1 MTHRML
7 EIPGYRLHKRLGKG
21 GMAEVYL
28 ATQLSLDREVAVKVL
43 LRTEDAA
50 FTERF
55 IQEGHIVASLR
66 HPAIITIHDIG
77 QIADGR
83 HYLAMEYLGGGDLAQ
98 HRGIV
103 FSPARALD
111 IIRQLAGGLAVVH
124 DGGLVHRDVKPAN
137 ILFRD
142 DGSVVL
148 TDFGVAKAVELD
160 NELTHFGI
168 AVGSPAYSS
177 PEQAQCQPLD
187 ARSDIYSLGVILAE
201 MLTGTNP
208 FRASSYPQTVLNH
221 VQMPLPQLPPAL
233 AGYQPLLDRML
244 AKLPD
249 ERFASCRELLA
260 AIDTL
265 TEPDMDQ
272 TRIAPAVIIEA
283 KPSRRRRRSGRGL
296 GRWAAI
302 SAAVVATVA
311 VLGFGGYQ
319 WWQYSRISDFLGR
332 AESRLAVGQLTA
344 PAFDNADYYFRQALR
359 LDADNPEALD
369 GLRRVL
375 DARIAEALELAAQ
388 RLASDQLLEPAEDS
402 AVHYYQQVLGWLPEH
417 QAAREGLTR
426 VSERYVQLAE
436 SAYAQREF
444 ALALEYI
451 QQGLEAA
458 PQYAPRRPTRRPRKR
473 RPTRSN
479 ACGTGSST
487 SNHGRSLG
495 SRPIASLLRVIQ
507 RCSGFISSTTGRA
520 PSGWPMNVSPSA
532 RTAATSWSRTMPG

>member
-83 HYLAMEYLGGGDLAQ
+83 HYLAMEYIGGGDLAQ

-103 FSPARALD
+103 FSPSRALD

-148 TDFGVAKAVELD
+148 TDFGVAKSVELD

-201 MLTGTNP
+201 MLSGTNP

-221 VQMPLPQLPPAL
+221 LQMPIPSLPPAL
-233 AGYQPLLDRML
+233 APYQPLLDRML
-244 AKLPD
+244 AKQPA
-249 ERFASCRELLA
+249 ERFGNCRELLA

-272 TRIAPAVIIEA
+272 TRIAPALLME
-283 KPSRRRRRSGRGL
+283 PPPQPRRRRQRRRI
-296 GRWAAI
+296 GRWATVGALLALAI
-302 SAAVVATVA
+302 AA
-311 VLGFGGYQ
+311 LGVGGYQ
-319 WWQYSRISDFLGR
+319 WFQYSQISEFLTR
-332 AESRLAVGQLTA
+332 AESRLGEGQLTA
-344 PAFDNADYYFRQALR
+344 PAYDNADYYFRQALR
-359 LDADNPEALD
+359 LDADNADALD

-375 DARIAEALELAAQ
+375 DARIAQALELAAQ
-388 RLASDQLLEPAEDS
+388 RLADDQLLEPAEDS

-417 QAAREGLTR
+417 QVALDGLAR
-426 VSERYVQLAE
+426 VSERYVELVEA
-436 SAYAQREF
+436 AYGRREY
-444 ALALEYI
+444 ALALEYLE
-451 QQGLEAA
+451 QGLEAS
-458 PQYAPRRPTRRPRKR
+458 PGYAP
-473 RPTRSN
+473 
-479 ACGTGSST
+479 
-487 SNHGRSLG
+487 
-495 SRPIASLLRVIQ
+495 LLALHDAHAQRVAKA
-507 RCSGFISSTTGRA
+507 RA
-520 PSGWPMNVSPSA
+520 PRPVP
-532 RTAATSWSRTMPG
+532 RTAASASRTQPASTQTSQAPANPVKRLWNRIFN

>member
-1 MTHRML
+1 MHRML

-103 FSPARALD
+103 FSPSRALD

-221 VQMPLPQLPPAL
+221 LQMPLPQLPPAL
-233 AGYQPLLDRML
+233 APYQPLLDRML
-244 AKLPD
+244 AKQPD
-249 ERFASCRELLA
+249 ERFGNCRELLA
-260 AIDTL
+260 AIDTR

-272 TRIAPAVIIEA
+272 TRIAPAAFIEA
-283 KPSRRRRRSGRGL
+283 PTRRRRRRRGI
-296 GRWAAI
+296 GRWAVI
-302 SAAVVATVA
+302 GAALIVTVA
-311 VLGFGGYQ
+311 ALAAGGYQ
-319 WWQYSRISDFLGR
+319 WLQYSRINDYLTR
-332 AESRLAVGQLTA
+332 AEARLDEGQLTA
-344 PAFDNADYYFRQALR
+344 PAFDNADYYYRQALR
-359 LDADNPEALD
+359 LDSDNVEALD
-369 GLRRVL
+369 GIRRVL
-375 DARIAEALELAAQ
+375 DARIAQALELAAQ
-388 RLASDQLLEPAEDS
+388 RLANDQLLQPAEDS
-402 AVHYYQQVLGWLPEH
+402 AVHYYQQVLGWLPENEV
-417 QAAREGLTR
+417 ARNGLVQ
-426 VSERYVQLAE
+426 VSERYVELAE
-436 SAYAQREF
+436 AAYGRREF

-451 QQGLEAA
+451 QQGLEAT
-458 PQYAPRRPTRRPRKR
+458 PDYAPLLALHDAHAQRVAKARAPRPVKR
-473 RPTRSN
+473 TT
-479 ACGTGSST
+479 AST
-487 SNHGRSLG
+487 S
-495 SRPIASLLRVIQ
+495 
-507 RCSGFISSTTGRA
+507 RA
-520 PSGWPMNVSPSA
+520 APTN
-532 RTAATSWSRTMPG
+532 TQTSQAPANPVKRLWNRIFNQ

>member
-1 MTHRML
+1 MHRML

-83 HYLAMEYLGGGDLAQ
+83 HYLAMEYIGGGDLAQ

-103 FSPARALD
+103 FSPSRALD

-208 FRASSYPQTVLNH
+208 YRASSYPQTVLNH
-221 VQMPLPQLPPAL
+221 LQMPLPQLPPAL
-233 AGYQPLLDRML
+233 APYQPLLDRML
-244 AKLPD
+244 AKQPD
-249 ERFASCRELLA
+249 ERFGNCRELLA

-272 TRIAPAVIIEA
+272 TRIAPAAFIEG
-283 KPSRRRRRSGRGL
+283 PTRRRRRRRGV

-302 SAAVVATVA
+302 GAALLVTVA
-311 VLGFGGYQ
+311 ALATGGYQ
-319 WWQYSRISDFLGR
+319 WLQYSRINDYLTR
-332 AESRLAVGQLTA
+332 AETRLGEGQLTA
-344 PAFDNADYYFRQALR
+344 PAFDNADYYYRQALR
-359 LDADNPEALD
+359 LDSDNAQALD
-369 GLRRVL
+369 GIRRVL
-375 DARIAEALELAAQ
+375 DARIAQALELAAQ
-388 RLASDQLLEPAEDS
+388 RLADDQLLQPAEDS
-402 AVHYYQQVLGWLPEH
+402 AVHYYQQVLGWLPENEV
-417 QAAREGLTR
+417 ARNGLAQ
-426 VSERYVQLAE
+426 VSERYVELAE
-436 SAYAQREF
+436 AAYGRREF

-451 QQGLEAA
+451 QQGLEAT
-458 PQYAPRRPTRRPRKR
+458 PEYAPLLALHDAHAQQVAKAQAPRPVKR
-473 RPTRSN
+473 TT
-479 ACGTGSST
+479 AST
-487 SNHGRSLG
+487 S
-495 SRPIASLLRVIQ
+495 
-507 RCSGFISSTTGRA
+507 RA
-520 PSGWPMNVSPSA
+520 APTN
-532 RTAATSWSRTMPG
+532 TQTSQAPPNPVKRLWNRIFNQ

>member
-1 MTHRML
+1 MHRML

-103 FSPARALD
+103 FSPSRALD

-221 VQMPLPQLPPAL
+221 LQMPLPQLPPAL
-233 AGYQPLLDRML
+233 APYQPLLDRML
-244 AKLPD
+244 AKQPD
-249 ERFASCRELLA
+249 ERFANCRELLA

-272 TRIAPAVIIEA
+272 TRIAPAAFIEA
-283 KPSRRRRRSGRGL
+283 STRRRRRRRGI
-296 GRWAAI
+296 GRWAVI
-302 SAAVVATVA
+302 GAALIVTVA
-311 VLGFGGYQ
+311 ALAAGGYQ
-319 WWQYSRISDFLGR
+319 WLQYSRINDYLTR
-332 AESRLAVGQLTA
+332 AEARLDEGQLTA
-344 PAFDNADYYFRQALR
+344 PAFDNADYYYRQALR
-359 LDADNPEALD
+359 LDSDNVEALD
-369 GLRRVL
+369 GIRRVL
-375 DARIAEALELAAQ
+375 DARIAQALELAAQ
-388 RLASDQLLEPAEDS
+388 RLANDQLLQPAEDS
-402 AVHYYQQVLGWLPEH
+402 AVHYYQQVLGWLPENEV
-417 QAAREGLTR
+417 ARDGLVQ
-426 VSERYVQLAE
+426 VSERYVELAE
-436 SAYAQREF
+436 AAYGRREF

-451 QQGLEAA
+451 QQGLEAT
-458 PQYAPRRPTRRPRKR
+458 PDYAPLLALHDAHAQRVAKARAPRPVKST
-473 RPTRSN
+473 T
-479 ACGTGSST
+479 AST
-487 SNHGRSLG
+487 S
-495 SRPIASLLRVIQ
+495 
-507 RCSGFISSTTGRA
+507 RA
-520 PSGWPMNVSPSA
+520 APTN
-532 RTAATSWSRTMPG
+532 TQTSQAPANPVKRLWNRIFNQ

>member
-1 MTHRML
+1 MHRML

-83 HYLAMEYLGGGDLAQ
+83 HYLAMEYIGGGDLAQ

-103 FSPARALD
+103 FSPSRALD

-208 FRASSYPQTVLNH
+208 FRANSYPQTVLNH
-221 VQMPLPQLPPAL
+221 LQMPLPQLPPAL
-233 AGYQPLLDRML
+233 APYQPLLDRML
-244 AKLPD
+244 AKQPD
-249 ERFASCRELLA
+249 ERFGNCRELLA

-272 TRIAPAVIIEA
+272 TRIAPAAFIEA
-283 KPSRRRRRSGRGL
+283 PTRRRRRRRGI
-296 GRWAAI
+296 GRWAVI
-302 SAAVVATVA
+302 GAALIVTVA
-311 VLGFGGYQ
+311 ALAAGGYQ
-319 WWQYSRISDFLGR
+319 WLQYSRINDYLTR
-332 AESRLAVGQLTA
+332 AEARLDEGQLTA
-344 PAFDNADYYFRQALR
+344 PAFDNADYYYRQALR
-359 LDADNPEALD
+359 LDSDNVEALD
-369 GLRRVL
+369 GIRRVL
-375 DARIAEALELAAQ
+375 DARIAQALELAAQ
-388 RLASDQLLEPAEDS
+388 RLANDQLLQPAEDS
-402 AVHYYQQVLGWLPEH
+402 AVHYYQQVLGWLPENEV
-417 QAAREGLTR
+417 ARNGLVQ
-426 VSERYVQLAE
+426 VSERYVELAE
-436 SAYAQREF
+436 AAYGRREF

-451 QQGLEAA
+451 QQGLEAT
-458 PQYAPRRPTRRPRKR
+458 PDYAPLLALHDAHAQRVAKARAPRPVKR
-473 RPTRSN
+473 TT
-479 ACGTGSST
+479 AST
-487 SNHGRSLG
+487 S
-495 SRPIASLLRVIQ
+495 
-507 RCSGFISSTTGRA
+507 RA
-520 PSGWPMNVSPSA
+520 APTN
-532 RTAATSWSRTMPG
+532 TQTSQAPANPVKRLWNRIFNQ

>member
-1 MTHRML
+1 MHRML

-98 HRGIV
+98 HRGII
-103 FSPARALD
+103 FSPSRALD

-221 VQMPLPQLPPAL
+221 LQMPLPQLPPAL
-233 AGYQPLLDRML
+233 APYQPLLDRML
-244 AKLPD
+244 AKQPD
-249 ERFASCRELLA
+249 ERFGNCRELLA

-272 TRIAPAVIIEA
+272 TRIAPAAFIEA
-283 KPSRRRRRSGRGL
+283 PTRRRHRRRGI
-296 GRWAAI
+296 GRWAVI
-302 SAAVVATVA
+302 GAALIVTVA
-311 VLGFGGYQ
+311 ALAAGGYQ
-319 WWQYSRISDFLGR
+319 WLQYSRINDYLTR
-332 AESRLAVGQLTA
+332 AEARLDEGQLTA
-344 PAFDNADYYFRQALR
+344 PAFDNADYYYRQALR
-359 LDADNPEALD
+359 LDSDNVEALD
-369 GLRRVL
+369 GIRRVL
-375 DARIAEALELAAQ
+375 DARIAQALELAAQ
-388 RLASDQLLEPAEDS
+388 RLANDQLLQPAEDS
-402 AVHYYQQVLGWLPEH
+402 AVHYYQQVLGWLPENEV
-417 QAAREGLTR
+417 ARNGLVQ
-426 VSERYVQLAE
+426 VSERYVELAE
-436 SAYAQREF
+436 AAYGRREF

-451 QQGLEAA
+451 QQGLEAT
-458 PQYAPRRPTRRPRKR
+458 PDYAPLLALHDAHAQRVAKARAPRPVKR
-473 RPTRSN
+473 TT
-479 ACGTGSST
+479 AST
-487 SNHGRSLG
+487 S
-495 SRPIASLLRVIQ
+495 
-507 RCSGFISSTTGRA
+507 RA
-520 PSGWPMNVSPSA
+520 APTN
-532 RTAATSWSRTMPG
+532 TQTSQAPANPVKRLWNRIFNQ

>member
-1 MTHRML
+1 ML

-103 FSPARALD
+103 FSPSRALD

-201 MLTGTNP
+201 MLTGANA

-221 VQMPLPQLPPAL
+221 LQMPLPQLPPAL
-233 AGYQPLLDRML
+233 APYQPLLDRML
-244 AKLPD
+244 AKQPD
-249 ERFASCRELLA
+249 ERFGNCRELLA

-272 TRIAPAVIIEA
+272 TRIAPAAFIEA
-283 KPSRRRRRSGRGL
+283 PTRRRRRRRGI
-296 GRWAAI
+296 GRWAVI
-302 SAAVVATVA
+302 GAALIVTVA
-311 VLGFGGYQ
+311 ALAAGGYQ
-319 WWQYSRISDFLGR
+319 WLQYSRINDYLTR
-332 AESRLAVGQLTA
+332 AEARLDEGQLTA
-344 PAFDNADYYFRQALR
+344 PAFDNADYYYRQALR
-359 LDADNPEALD
+359 LDSDNVEALD
-369 GLRRVL
+369 GIRRVL
-375 DARIAEALELAAQ
+375 DARIAQALELAAQ
-388 RLASDQLLEPAEDS
+388 RLANDQLLQPAEDS
-402 AVHYYQQVLGWLPEH
+402 AVHYYQQVLGWLPENEV
-417 QAAREGLTR
+417 ARNGLVQ
-426 VSERYVQLAE
+426 VSERYVELAE
-436 SAYAQREF
+436 AAYGRREF

-451 QQGLEAA
+451 QQGLEAT
-458 PQYAPRRPTRRPRKR
+458 PDYAPLLALHDAHAQRVAKARAPRPVKR
-473 RPTRSN
+473 TT
-479 ACGTGSST
+479 AST
-487 SNHGRSLG
+487 S
-495 SRPIASLLRVIQ
+495 
-507 RCSGFISSTTGRA
+507 RA
-520 PSGWPMNVSPSA
+520 APTN
-532 RTAATSWSRTMPG
+532 TQTSQAPANPVKRLWNRIFNQ

>member
-1 MTHRML
+1 ML

-103 FSPARALD
+103 FSPSRALD

-221 VQMPLPQLPPAL
+221 LQMPLPRLPPAL
-233 AGYQPLLDRML
+233 APYQPLLDRML
-244 AKLPD
+244 AKQPD
-249 ERFASCRELLA
+249 ERFGNCRELLA

-272 TRIAPAVIIEA
+272 TRIAPAAFIEA
-283 KPSRRRRRSGRGL
+283 PTRRRRRRRGI
-296 GRWAAI
+296 GRWAVI
-302 SAAVVATVA
+302 GAALIVTVA
-311 VLGFGGYQ
+311 ALAAGGYQ
-319 WWQYSRISDFLGR
+319 WLQYSRINDYLTR
-332 AESRLAVGQLTA
+332 AEARLDEGQLTA
-344 PAFDNADYYFRQALR
+344 PAFDNADYYYRQALR
-359 LDADNPEALD
+359 LDSDNVEALD
-369 GLRRVL
+369 GIRRVL
-375 DARIAEALELAAQ
+375 DARIAQALELAAQ
-388 RLASDQLLEPAEDS
+388 RLANDQLLQPAEDS
-402 AVHYYQQVLGWLPEH
+402 AVHYYQQVLGWLPENEV
-417 QAAREGLTR
+417 ARNGLVQ
-426 VSERYVQLAE
+426 VSERYVELAE
-436 SAYAQREF
+436 AAYGRREF

-451 QQGLEAA
+451 QQGLEAT
-458 PQYAPRRPTRRPRKR
+458 PDYAPLLALHDAHAQRVAKARTPRPVKR
-473 RPTRSN
+473 TT
-479 ACGTGSST
+479 AST
-487 SNHGRSLG
+487 S
-495 SRPIASLLRVIQ
+495 
-507 RCSGFISSTTGRA
+507 
-520 PSGWPMNVSPSA
+520 
-532 RTAATSWSRTMPG
+532 RTAPTNTQTSQAPANPVKRLWNRIFNQ

>member
-1 MTHRML
+1 MHRML

-83 HYLAMEYLGGGDLAQ
+83 HYLAMEYIGGGDLAQ

-103 FSPARALD
+103 FSPSRALD

-221 VQMPLPQLPPAL
+221 LQMPLPQLPPAL
-233 AGYQPLLDRML
+233 APYQPLLDRML
-244 AKLPD
+244 AKQPD
-249 ERFASCRELLA
+249 ERFGNCRELLA

-272 TRIAPAVIIEA
+272 TRIAPAAFIEA
-283 KPSRRRRRSGRGL
+283 PTRRRRRRRGI
-296 GRWAAI
+296 GRWAVI
-302 SAAVVATVA
+302 GAALIVTVA
-311 VLGFGGYQ
+311 ALAAGGYQ
-319 WWQYSRISDFLGR
+319 WLQYSRINDYLTR
-332 AESRLAVGQLTA
+332 AEARLDEGQLTA
-344 PAFDNADYYFRQALR
+344 PAFDNADYYYRQALR
-359 LDADNPEALD
+359 LDSDNVEALD
-369 GLRRVL
+369 GIRRVL
-375 DARIAEALELAAQ
+375 DARIAQALELAAQ
-388 RLASDQLLEPAEDS
+388 RLANDQLLQPAEDS
-402 AVHYYQQVLGWLPEH
+402 AVHYYQQVLGWLPENEV
-417 QAAREGLTR
+417 ARNGLVQ
-426 VSERYVQLAE
+426 VSERYVELAE
-436 SAYAQREF
+436 AAYGRREF

-451 QQGLEAA
+451 QQGLEAT
-458 PQYAPRRPTRRPRKR
+458 PDYAPLLALHDAHAQRVAKARAPRPVKR
-473 RPTRSN
+473 TT
-479 ACGTGSST
+479 AST
-487 SNHGRSLG
+487 S
-495 SRPIASLLRVIQ
+495 
-507 RCSGFISSTTGRA
+507 RA
-520 PSGWPMNVSPSA
+520 APTN
-532 RTAATSWSRTMPG
+532 TQTSQAPANPVKRLWNRIFNQ

>member
-1 MTHRML
+1 MHRML

-28 ATQLSLDREVAVKVL
+28 ATQLSLDREVALKVL

-103 FSPARALD
+103 FSPSRALD

-221 VQMPLPQLPPAL
+221 LQMPLPQLPPAL
-233 AGYQPLLDRML
+233 APYQPLLDRML
-244 AKLPD
+244 AKQPD
-249 ERFASCRELLA
+249 ERFGNCRELLA

-272 TRIAPAVIIEA
+272 TRIAPAAFIEA
-283 KPSRRRRRSGRGL
+283 PTRRRRRRRGI
-296 GRWAAI
+296 GRWAVI
-302 SAAVVATVA
+302 GAALIVTVA
-311 VLGFGGYQ
+311 ALAAGGYQ
-319 WWQYSRISDFLGR
+319 WLQYSRINDYLTR
-332 AESRLAVGQLTA
+332 AEARLDEGQLTA
-344 PAFDNADYYFRQALR
+344 PAFDNADYYYRQALR
-359 LDADNPEALD
+359 LDSDNVEALD
-369 GLRRVL
+369 GIRRVL
-375 DARIAEALELAAQ
+375 DARIAQALELAAQ
-388 RLASDQLLEPAEDS
+388 RLANDQLLQPAEDS
-402 AVHYYQQVLGWLPEH
+402 AVHYYQQVLGWLPENEV
-417 QAAREGLTR
+417 ARNGLVQ
-426 VSERYVQLAE
+426 VSERYVELAE
-436 SAYAQREF
+436 AAYGRREF

-451 QQGLEAA
+451 QQGLEAT
-458 PQYAPRRPTRRPRKR
+458 PDYAPLLALHDAHAQRVAKARAPRPVKR
-473 RPTRSN
+473 TT
-479 ACGTGSST
+479 AST
-487 SNHGRSLG
+487 S
-495 SRPIASLLRVIQ
+495 
-507 RCSGFISSTTGRA
+507 RA
-520 PSGWPMNVSPSA
+520 APTN
-532 RTAATSWSRTMPG
+532 TQTSQAPANPVKRLWNRIFNQ

>member
-1 MTHRML
+1 MHRML

-66 HPAIITIHDIG
+66 HPAIITVHDIG

-103 FSPARALD
+103 FSPSRALD

-221 VQMPLPQLPPAL
+221 LQMPLPQLPPAL
-233 AGYQPLLDRML
+233 APYQPLLDRML
-244 AKLPD
+244 AKQPD
-249 ERFASCRELLA
+249 ERFGNCRELLA

-272 TRIAPAVIIEA
+272 TRIAPAAFIEA
-283 KPSRRRRRSGRGL
+283 PTRRRRRRRGI
-296 GRWAAI
+296 GRWAVI
-302 SAAVVATVA
+302 GAALIVTVA
-311 VLGFGGYQ
+311 ALAAGGYQ
-319 WWQYSRISDFLGR
+319 WLQYSRINDYLTR
-332 AESRLAVGQLTA
+332 AEARLDEGQLTA
-344 PAFDNADYYFRQALR
+344 PAFDNADYYYRQALR
-359 LDADNPEALD
+359 LDSDNVEALD
-369 GLRRVL
+369 GIRRVL
-375 DARIAEALELAAQ
+375 DARIAQALELAAQ
-388 RLASDQLLEPAEDS
+388 RLANDQLLQPAEDS
-402 AVHYYQQVLGWLPEH
+402 AVHYYQQVLGWLPENEV
-417 QAAREGLTR
+417 ARNGLVQ
-426 VSERYVQLAE
+426 VSERYVELAE
-436 SAYAQREF
+436 AAYGRREF

-451 QQGLEAA
+451 QQGLEAT
-458 PQYAPRRPTRRPRKR
+458 PDYAPLLALHDAHAQRVAKARAPRPVKR
-473 RPTRSN
+473 TT
-479 ACGTGSST
+479 AST
-487 SNHGRSLG
+487 S
-495 SRPIASLLRVIQ
+495 
-507 RCSGFISSTTGRA
+507 RA
-520 PSGWPMNVSPSA
+520 TP
-532 RTAATSWSRTMPG
+532 TATQTSQAPANPVKRLWNRIFNQ

>member
-201 MLTGTNP
+201 MLTGANA

-221 VQMPLPQLPPAL
+221 LQMPLPQLPPAL
-233 AGYQPLLDRML
+233 APYQPLLDRML
-244 AKLPD
+244 AKQPD
-249 ERFASCRELLA
+249 ERFGNCRELLA

-272 TRIAPAVIIEA
+272 TRIAPAAFIEA
-283 KPSRRRRRSGRGL
+283 PTRRRRRRRGI
-296 GRWAAI
+296 GRWA
-302 SAAVVATVA
+302 
-311 VLGFGGYQ
+311 
-319 WWQYSRISDFLGR
+319 
-332 AESRLAVGQLTA
+332 
-344 PAFDNADYYFRQALR
+344 
-359 LDADNPEALD
+359 
-369 GLRRVL
+369 
-375 DARIAEALELAAQ
+375 
-388 RLASDQLLEPAEDS
+388 
-402 AVHYYQQVLGWLPEH
+402 
-417 QAAREGLTR
+417 
-426 VSERYVQLAE
+426 
-436 SAYAQREF
+436 
-444 ALALEYI
+444 
-451 QQGLEAA
+451 
-458 PQYAPRRPTRRPRKR
+458 
-473 RPTRSN
+473 
-479 ACGTGSST
+479 
-487 SNHGRSLG
+487 
-495 SRPIASLLRVIQ
+495 VI
-507 RCSGFISSTTGRA
+507 GA
-520 PSGWPMNVSPSA
+520 
-532 RTAATSWSRTMPG
+532 

>member
-83 HYLAMEYLGGGDLAQ
+83 HYLAMEYIGGGDLAQ

-103 FSPARALD
+103 FSPSRALD

-148 TDFGVAKAVELD
+148 TDFGVAKSVELD

-221 VQMPLPQLPPAL
+221 LQMPIPLLPPAL
-233 AGYQPLLDRML
+233 APYQPLLDRML
-244 AKLPD
+244 AKQPA

-272 TRIAPAVIIEA
+272 TRIAPALLMEPQA
-283 KPSRRRRRSGRGL
+283 QPRRRRQRRAV
-296 GRWAAI
+296 GRWATV
-302 SAAVVATVA
+302 AAVLALA
-311 VLGFGGYQ
+311 IGALGVGGYQ
-319 WWQYSRISDFLGR
+319 WFQYSQISEFLTR
-332 AESRLAVGQLTA
+332 AESRLGEGQLTA
-344 PAFDNADYYFRQALR
+344 PAYDNADYYFRQALR
-359 LDADNPEALD
+359 LDADNAEALD

-375 DARIAEALELAAQ
+375 DARITQALELAAQ
-388 RLASDQLLEPAEDS
+388 RLADDQLLEPAEDS

-417 QAAREGLTR
+417 QVARDGLAR
-426 VSERYVQLAE
+426 VSERYVELAE
-436 SAYAQREF
+436 AAYGRREY

-451 QQGLEAA
+451 EQGLEASPA
-458 PQYAPRRPTRRPRKR
+458 YAP
-473 RPTRSN
+473 
-479 ACGTGSST
+479 
-487 SNHGRSLG
+487 
-495 SRPIASLLRVIQ
+495 LLALHDAHAQRVAKA
-507 RCSGFISSTTGRA
+507 RA
-520 PSGWPMNVSPSA
+520 PRPAP
-532 RTAATSWSRTMPG
+532 RTAASSSRTPPATTQTSQAPANPVKRLWNRIFN

>member
-1 MTHRML
+1 MHRML

-103 FSPARALD
+103 FSPSRALD

-221 VQMPLPQLPPAL
+221 LQMPLPRLPPAL
-233 AGYQPLLDRML
+233 APYQPLLDRML
-244 AKLPD
+244 AKQPD
-249 ERFASCRELLA
+249 ERFGNCRELLA

-272 TRIAPAVIIEA
+272 TRIAPAAFIEA
-283 KPSRRRRRSGRGL
+283 PTRRRRRRRGI
-296 GRWAAI
+296 GRWAVI
-302 SAAVVATVA
+302 GAALIVTVA
-311 VLGFGGYQ
+311 ALAAGGYQ
-319 WWQYSRISDFLGR
+319 WLQYSRINDYLTR
-332 AESRLAVGQLTA
+332 AEARLDEGQLTA
-344 PAFDNADYYFRQALR
+344 PAFDNADYYYRQALR
-359 LDADNPEALD
+359 LDSDNVEALD
-369 GLRRVL
+369 GIRRVL
-375 DARIAEALELAAQ
+375 DARIAQALELAAQ
-388 RLASDQLLEPAEDS
+388 RLANDQLLQPAEDS
-402 AVHYYQQVLGWLPEH
+402 AVHYYQQVLGWLPENEV
-417 QAAREGLTR
+417 ARNGLVQ
-426 VSERYVQLAE
+426 VSERYVELAE
-436 SAYAQREF
+436 AAYGRREF

-451 QQGLEAA
+451 QQGLEAT
-458 PQYAPRRPTRRPRKR
+458 PDYAPLLALHDAHAQRVAKARAPRPVKR
-473 RPTRSN
+473 TT
-479 ACGTGSST
+479 AST
-487 SNHGRSLG
+487 S
-495 SRPIASLLRVIQ
+495 
-507 RCSGFISSTTGRA
+507 RA
-520 PSGWPMNVSPSA
+520 APTN
-532 RTAATSWSRTMPG
+532 TQTSQAPANPVKRLWNRIFNQ

>member
-1 MTHRML
+1 MTQRML

-28 ATQLSLDREVAVKVL
+28 ATQLSLDREVAIKVL

-77 QIADGR
+77 QVAGR
-83 HYLAMEYLGGGDLAQ
+83 HYLAMEYIGGGDLAQ

-103 FSPARALD
+103 FSPSRALD

-124 DGGLVHRDVKPAN
+124 DGGLIHRDVKPAN

-177 PEQAQCQPLD
+177 PEQAQCQALD

-201 MLTGTNP
+201 LLTGANP
-208 FRASSYPQTVLNH
+208 FRAKSYPQTVLNH
-221 VQMPLPQLPPAL
+221 VQMAVPELPPAL
-233 AGYQPLLDRML
+233 APYQGLLDRML
-244 AKLPD
+244 AKQPND
-249 ERFASCRELLA
+249 RYSNCRELLA
-260 AIDTL
+260 AIDML
-265 TEPDMDQ
+265 TEPDMDL
-272 TRIAPAVIIEA
+272 TRIAPAVVIEPQ
-283 KPSRRRRRSGRGL
+283 PSGAHRRGL
-296 GRWAAI
+296 GRLGTL
-302 SAAVVATVA
+302 SAALLVLVVIGV
-311 VLGFGGYQ
+311 GGYQ
-319 WWQYSRISDFLGR
+319 WVQYSRLNNLLSQGDL
-332 AESRLAVGQLTA
+332 RLANGQLMA
-344 PAFDNADYYFRQALR
+344 PAFDNADHYYRQALR
-359 LDADNPEALD
+359 MDADNPQALE

-375 DARIAEALELAAQ
+375 DARIADSLALAAQ

-402 AVHYYQQVLGWLPEH
+402 AVHYYRQVLGWLPGNE
-417 QAAREGLTR
+417 AARDGLAK
-426 VSERYVQLAE
+426 VSDRYIELAE
-436 SAYAQREF
+436 ATYARREF

-451 QQGLEAA
+451 QQGLEVA
-458 PQYAPRRPTRRPRKR
+458 PEQVTLLALRDGHLQRVAKARAPRVAPRPVL
-473 RPTRSN
+473 
-479 ACGTGSST
+479 SS
-487 SNHGRSLG
+487 S
-495 SRPIASLLRVIQ
+495 
-507 RCSGFISSTTGRA
+507 RA
-520 PSGWPMNVSPSA
+520 PTS
-532 RTAATSWSRTMPG
+532 TAQTSQAPANPVKRLWNRIFNP

>member
-1 MTHRML
+1 MHRML

-103 FSPARALD
+103 FSPSRALD

-221 VQMPLPQLPPAL
+221 LQMPLPQLPPAL
-233 AGYQPLLDRML
+233 APYQPLLDRML
-244 AKLPD
+244 AKQPD
-249 ERFASCRELLA
+249 ERFGNCRELLA

-272 TRIAPAVIIEA
+272 TRIAPAAFIEA
-283 KPSRRRRRSGRGL
+283 PTRRRRRRRGI
-296 GRWAAI
+296 GRWAVI
-302 SAAVVATVA
+302 GAALIVTVA
-311 VLGFGGYQ
+311 ALTAGGYQ
-319 WWQYSRISDFLGR
+319 WLQYSRINDYLTR
-332 AESRLAVGQLTA
+332 AEARLDEGQLTA
-344 PAFDNADYYFRQALR
+344 PAFDNADYYYRQALR
-359 LDADNPEALD
+359 LDSDNVEALD
-369 GLRRVL
+369 GIRRVL
-375 DARIAEALELAAQ
+375 DARIAQALELAAQ
-388 RLASDQLLEPAEDS
+388 RLANDQLLQPAEDS
-402 AVHYYQQVLGWLPEH
+402 AVHYYQQVLGWLPENEV
-417 QAAREGLTR
+417 ARNGLVQ
-426 VSERYVQLAE
+426 VSERYVELAE
-436 SAYAQREF
+436 AAYGRREF

-451 QQGLEAA
+451 QQGLEAT
-458 PQYAPRRPTRRPRKR
+458 PDYAP
-473 RPTRSN
+473 
-479 ACGTGSST
+479 
-487 SNHGRSLG
+487 
-495 SRPIASLLRVIQ
+495 LLALHDAHAQRVAKA
-507 RCSGFISSTTGRA
+507 RA
-520 PSGWPMNVSPSA
+520 PRPVKRTTASA
-532 RTAATSWSRTMPG
+532 SRAAPTNTQTSQAPANPVKRLWNRIFNQ

>member
-1 MTHRML
+1 ML

-103 FSPARALD
+103 FSPSRALD

-221 VQMPLPQLPPAL
+221 LQMPLPQLPPAL
-233 AGYQPLLDRML
+233 APYQPLLDRML
-244 AKLPD
+244 AKQPD
-249 ERFASCRELLA
+249 ERFGNCRELLA

-272 TRIAPAVIIEA
+272 TRIAPAAFIEA
-283 KPSRRRRRSGRGL
+283 PTRRRRRRRGI
-296 GRWAAI
+296 GRWAVI
-302 SAAVVATVA
+302 GAALIVTVA
-311 VLGFGGYQ
+311 ALAAGGYQ
-319 WWQYSRISDFLGR
+319 WLQYSRINDYLTR
-332 AESRLAVGQLTA
+332 AEARLDEGQLTA
-344 PAFDNADYYFRQALR
+344 PAFDNADYYYRQALR
-359 LDADNPEALD
+359 LDSDNVEALD
-369 GLRRVL
+369 GIRRVL
-375 DARIAEALELAAQ
+375 DARIAQALELAAQ
-388 RLASDQLLEPAEDS
+388 RLANDQLLQPDEDS
-402 AVHYYQQVLGWLPEH
+402 AVHYYQQVLGWLPENKV
-417 QAAREGLTR
+417 ARNGLVQ
-426 VSERYVQLAE
+426 VSERYVELAE
-436 SAYAQREF
+436 AAYGRREF

-451 QQGLEAA
+451 QQGLEAT
-458 PQYAPRRPTRRPRKR
+458 PDYAPLLALHDAHAQRVAKARAPRPVKR
-473 RPTRSN
+473 TT
-479 ACGTGSST
+479 AST
-487 SNHGRSLG
+487 S
-495 SRPIASLLRVIQ
+495 
-507 RCSGFISSTTGRA
+507 RA
-520 PSGWPMNVSPSA
+520 APTN
-532 RTAATSWSRTMPG
+532 TQTSQAPANPVKRLWNRIFNQ

>member
-1 MTHRML
+1 MHRML

-103 FSPARALD
+103 FSPSRALD

-221 VQMPLPQLPPAL
+221 LQMPLPQLPPAL
-233 AGYQPLLDRML
+233 APYQPLLDRML
-244 AKLPD
+244 AKQPD
-249 ERFASCRELLA
+249 ERFGNCRELLA

-272 TRIAPAVIIEA
+272 TRIAPAAFIEA
-283 KPSRRRRRSGRGL
+283 PTRRRRRRRGI
-296 GRWAAI
+296 GRWAVI
-302 SAAVVATVA
+302 GAALIVTVA
-311 VLGFGGYQ
+311 ALAAGGYQ
-319 WWQYSRISDFLGR
+319 WLQYSRINDYLTR
-332 AESRLAVGQLTA
+332 AEARLDEGQLTA
-344 PAFDNADYYFRQALR
+344 PAFDNADYYYRQALR
-359 LDADNPEALD
+359 LDSDNVEALD
-369 GLRRVL
+369 GIRRVL
-375 DARIAEALELAAQ
+375 DARIAQALELAAQ
-388 RLASDQLLEPAEDS
+388 RLANDQLLQPAEDS
-402 AVHYYQQVLGWLPEH
+402 AVHYYQQVLGWLPENEV
-417 QAAREGLTR
+417 ARNGLVQ
-426 VSERYVQLAE
+426 VSERYVELAE
-436 SAYAQREF
+436 AAYGRREF

-451 QQGLEAA
+451 QQGLEAT
-458 PQYAPRRPTRRPRKR
+458 PDYAPLLALHDAHAQRVAKARAPRPVKR
-473 RPTRSN
+473 TT
-479 ACGTGSST
+479 AST
-487 SNHGRSLG
+487 S
-495 SRPIASLLRVIQ
+495 
-507 RCSGFISSTTGRA
+507 RA
-520 PSGWPMNVSPSA
+520 TP
-532 RTAATSWSRTMPG
+532 TATQTSQAPANPVKRLWNRIFNQ

>member
-1 MTHRML
+1 MHRML

-103 FSPARALD
+103 FSPSRALD

-221 VQMPLPQLPPAL
+221 LQMPLPQLPPAL
-233 AGYQPLLDRML
+233 APYQPLLDRML
-244 AKLPD
+244 AKQPD
-249 ERFASCRELLA
+249 ERFANCRELLA

-272 TRIAPAVIIEA
+272 TRIAPAAFIEA
-283 KPSRRRRRSGRGL
+283 PTRRRRRRRGI
-296 GRWAAI
+296 GRWAVI
-302 SAAVVATVA
+302 GAALIVTVA
-311 VLGFGGYQ
+311 ALAAGGYQ
-319 WWQYSRISDFLGR
+319 WLQYSRINDYLTR
-332 AESRLAVGQLTA
+332 AEARLDEGQLTA
-344 PAFDNADYYFRQALR
+344 PAFDNADYYYRQALR
-359 LDADNPEALD
+359 LDSDNVEALD
-369 GLRRVL
+369 GIRRVL
-375 DARIAEALELAAQ
+375 DARIAQALELAAQ
-388 RLASDQLLEPAEDS
+388 RLANDQLLQPAEDS
-402 AVHYYQQVLGWLPEH
+402 AVHYYQQVLGWLPENEV
-417 QAAREGLTR
+417 ARDGLVQ
-426 VSERYVQLAE
+426 VSERYVELAE
-436 SAYAQREF
+436 AAYGRREF

-451 QQGLEAA
+451 QQGLEAT
-458 PQYAPRRPTRRPRKR
+458 PDYAPLLALHDAHAQRVAKARAPRPVKST
-473 RPTRSN
+473 T
-479 ACGTGSST
+479 AST
-487 SNHGRSLG
+487 S
-495 SRPIASLLRVIQ
+495 
-507 RCSGFISSTTGRA
+507 RA
-520 PSGWPMNVSPSA
+520 APTN
-532 RTAATSWSRTMPG
+532 TQTSQAPANPVKRLWNRIFNQ

>member
-1 MTHRML
+1 ML

-103 FSPARALD
+103 FSPSRALD

-221 VQMPLPQLPPAL
+221 LQMPLPQLPPAL
-233 AGYQPLLDRML
+233 APYQPLLDRML
-244 AKLPD
+244 AKQPD
-249 ERFASCRELLA
+249 ERFGNCRELLA

-272 TRIAPAVIIEA
+272 TRIAPAAFIEA
-283 KPSRRRRRSGRGL
+283 PTRRRRRRRGI
-296 GRWAAI
+296 GRWAVI
-302 SAAVVATVA
+302 GAALIVTVA
-311 VLGFGGYQ
+311 ALAAGGYQ
-319 WWQYSRISDFLGR
+319 WLQYSRINDYLTR
-332 AESRLAVGQLTA
+332 AEARLDEGQLTA
-344 PAFDNADYYFRQALR
+344 PAFDNADYYYRQALR
-359 LDADNPEALD
+359 LDSDNVEALD
-369 GLRRVL
+369 GIRRVL
-375 DARIAEALELAAQ
+375 DARIAQALELAAQ
-388 RLASDQLLEPAEDS
+388 RLANDQLLQPAEDS
-402 AVHYYQQVLGWLPEH
+402 AVHYYQQVLGWLPENEV
-417 QAAREGLTR
+417 ARNGLVQ
-426 VSERYVQLAE
+426 VSERYVELAE
-436 SAYAQREF
+436 AAYGRREF

-451 QQGLEAA
+451 QQGLEAT
-458 PQYAPRRPTRRPRKR
+458 PDYAPLLALHDAHAQRVAKARAPRPVKR
-473 RPTRSN
+473 TT
-479 ACGTGSST
+479 AST
-487 SNHGRSLG
+487 S
-495 SRPIASLLRVIQ
+495 
-507 RCSGFISSTTGRA
+507 RA
-520 PSGWPMNVSPSA
+520 APAN
-532 RTAATSWSRTMPG
+532 TQTSQAPANPVKRLWNRIFNQ

>member
-1 MTHRML
+1 MHRML

-83 HYLAMEYLGGGDLAQ
+83 HYLAMEYIGGGDLAQ

-103 FSPARALD
+103 FSPSRALD
-111 IIRQLAGGLAVVH
+111 IVRQLAGGLAVVH

-201 MLTGTNP
+201 MLTGANP

-221 VQMPLPQLPPAL
+221 LQMPLPELPPAL
-233 AGYQPLLDRML
+233 APYQPLLNRML
-244 AKLPD
+244 AKQPA
-249 ERFASCRELLA
+249 ERFSNCRELLA

-272 TRIAPAVIIEA
+272 TRIAPALFLE
-283 KPSRRRRRSGRGL
+283 PQPQPRRRRRRRGL
-296 GRWAAI
+296 GRWATI
-302 SAAVVATVA
+302 SAVLAVAIA
-311 VLGFGGYQ
+311 ALGIGGYQ
-319 WWQYSRISDFLGR
+319 WFQYSQVRDFLTR
-332 AESRLAVGQLTA
+332 AESRLSEGQLTA

-359 LDADNPEALD
+359 LDSDNADALS

-375 DARIAEALELAAQ
+375 DARIAQALELAAQ
-388 RLASDQLLEPAEDS
+388 RLADDQLLQPAEDS
-402 AVHYYQQVLGWLPEH
+402 AVHYYQQVLGWLPENEV
-417 QAAREGLTR
+417 ALDGLTR
-426 VSERYVQLAE
+426 VSERYVELAE
-436 SAYAQREF
+436 AAYGRREY

-451 QQGLEAA
+451 QQGLEASPA
-458 PQYAPRRPTRRPRKR
+458 YTPLLALHDAHAQRVAKARAPRP
-473 RPTRSN
+473 
-479 ACGTGSST
+479 
-487 SNHGRSLG
+487 
-495 SRPIASLLRVIQ
+495 
-507 RCSGFISSTTGRA
+507 A
-520 PSGWPMNVSPSA
+520 P
-532 RTAATSWSRTMPG
+532 RTAASTARSTPATTQTSQAPANPVKRLWNRIFN

>member
-1 MTHRML
+1 MHRML

-103 FSPARALD
+103 FSPSRALD

-221 VQMPLPQLPPAL
+221 LQMPLPQLPPAL
-233 AGYQPLLDRML
+233 APYQPLLDRML
-244 AKLPD
+244 AKQPD
-249 ERFASCRELLA
+249 ERFGNCRELLA

-272 TRIAPAVIIEA
+272 TRIAPAAFIEA
-283 KPSRRRRRSGRGL
+283 PTRRRRRRRGI
-296 GRWAAI
+296 GRWAVI
-302 SAAVVATVA
+302 GAALIVTVA
-311 VLGFGGYQ
+311 ALAAGGYQ
-319 WWQYSRISDFLGR
+319 WLQYNRINDYLTR
-332 AESRLAVGQLTA
+332 AEARLDEGQLTA
-344 PAFDNADYYFRQALR
+344 PAFDNADYYYRQALR
-359 LDADNPEALD
+359 LDSDNVEALD
-369 GLRRVL
+369 GIRRVL
-375 DARIAEALELAAQ
+375 DARIAQALELAAQ
-388 RLASDQLLEPAEDS
+388 RLANDQLLQPAEDS
-402 AVHYYQQVLGWLPEH
+402 AVHYYQQVLGWLPENEV
-417 QAAREGLTR
+417 ARNGLVQ
-426 VSERYVQLAE
+426 VSERYVELAE
-436 SAYAQREF
+436 AAYGRREF

-451 QQGLEAA
+451 QQGLEAT
-458 PQYAPRRPTRRPRKR
+458 PDYAPLLALHDAHAQRVAKARAPRPVKR
-473 RPTRSN
+473 TT
-479 ACGTGSST
+479 AST
-487 SNHGRSLG
+487 S
-495 SRPIASLLRVIQ
+495 
-507 RCSGFISSTTGRA
+507 RA
-520 PSGWPMNVSPSA
+520 APTN
-532 RTAATSWSRTMPG
+532 TQTSQAPANPVKRLWNRIFNQ

>member
-1 MTHRML
+1 MHRML

-103 FSPARALD
+103 FSPSRALD

-221 VQMPLPQLPPAL
+221 LQMPLPQLPPAL
-233 AGYQPLLDRML
+233 APYQPLLDRML
-244 AKLPD
+244 AKQPD
-249 ERFASCRELLA
+249 ERFGNCRELLA

-272 TRIAPAVIIEA
+272 TRIAPAAFIEA
-283 KPSRRRRRSGRGL
+283 PTRRRRRRRGI
-296 GRWAAI
+296 GRWAVI
-302 SAAVVATVA
+302 GAALIVTVA
-311 VLGFGGYQ
+311 ALAAGGYQ
-319 WWQYSRISDFLGR
+319 WRQYSRINDYLTR
-332 AESRLAVGQLTA
+332 AEARLDEGQLTA
-344 PAFDNADYYFRQALR
+344 PAFDNADYYYRQALR
-359 LDADNPEALD
+359 LDSDNVEALD
-369 GLRRVL
+369 GIRRVL
-375 DARIAEALELAAQ
+375 DARIAQALELAAQ
-388 RLASDQLLEPAEDS
+388 RLANDQLLQPAEDS
-402 AVHYYQQVLGWLPEH
+402 AVHYYQQVLGWLPENEV
-417 QAAREGLTR
+417 ARNGLVQ
-426 VSERYVQLAE
+426 VSERYVELAE
-436 SAYAQREF
+436 AAYGRREF
-444 ALALEYI
+444 ALALQYI
-451 QQGLEAA
+451 QQGLEAT
-458 PQYAPRRPTRRPRKR
+458 PDYAPLLALHDAHAQRVAKARAPRPVKR
-473 RPTRSN
+473 TT
-479 ACGTGSST
+479 AST
-487 SNHGRSLG
+487 S
-495 SRPIASLLRVIQ
+495 
-507 RCSGFISSTTGRA
+507 RA
-520 PSGWPMNVSPSA
+520 APTN
-532 RTAATSWSRTMPG
+532 TQTSQAPANPVKRLWNRIFNQ

>member
-1 MTHRML
+1 MHRML

-103 FSPARALD
+103 FSPSRALD

-221 VQMPLPQLPPAL
+221 LQMPLPQLPPAL
-233 AGYQPLLDRML
+233 APYQPLLDRML
-244 AKLPD
+244 AKQPD
-249 ERFASCRELLA
+249 ERFGNCRELLA

-272 TRIAPAVIIEA
+272 TRIAPAAFIEA
-283 KPSRRRRRSGRGL
+283 PIRRRRRRRGI
-296 GRWAAI
+296 GRWAVI
-302 SAAVVATVA
+302 GAALIVTVA
-311 VLGFGGYQ
+311 ALAAGGYQ
-319 WWQYSRISDFLGR
+319 WLQYSRINDYLTR
-332 AESRLAVGQLTA
+332 AEARLDEGQLTA
-344 PAFDNADYYFRQALR
+344 PAFDNADYYYRQALR
-359 LDADNPEALD
+359 LDSDNVEALD
-369 GLRRVL
+369 GIRRVL
-375 DARIAEALELAAQ
+375 DARIAQALELAAQ
-388 RLASDQLLEPAEDS
+388 RLANDQLLQPAEDS
-402 AVHYYQQVLGWLPEH
+402 AVHYYQQVLGWLPENEV
-417 QAAREGLTR
+417 ARNGLVQ
-426 VSERYVQLAE
+426 VSERYVELAE
-436 SAYAQREF
+436 AAYGRREF

-451 QQGLEAA
+451 QQGLEAT
-458 PQYAPRRPTRRPRKR
+458 PDYAPLLALHDAHAQRVAKARAPRPVKR
-473 RPTRSN
+473 TT
-479 ACGTGSST
+479 AST
-487 SNHGRSLG
+487 S
-495 SRPIASLLRVIQ
+495 
-507 RCSGFISSTTGRA
+507 RA
-520 PSGWPMNVSPSA
+520 APTN
-532 RTAATSWSRTMPG
+532 TQTSQAPANPVKRLWNRIFNQ

>member
-1 MTHRML
+1 MHRML

-83 HYLAMEYLGGGDLAQ
+83 HYLAMEYIGGGDLAQ

-103 FSPARALD
+103 FSPSRALD

-221 VQMPLPQLPPAL
+221 LQMPLPQLPPAL
-233 AGYQPLLDRML
+233 APYQPLLDSML
-244 AKLPD
+244 AKQPD
-249 ERFASCRELLA
+249 ERFGNCRELLA

-272 TRIAPAVIIEA
+272 TRIAPAAFIEA
-283 KPSRRRRRSGRGL
+283 PTRRRRRRRGI
-296 GRWAAI
+296 GRWAVI
-302 SAAVVATVA
+302 GAALIVTVA
-311 VLGFGGYQ
+311 ALVAGGYQ
-319 WWQYSRISDFLGR
+319 WLQYSRINDYLTR
-332 AESRLAVGQLTA
+332 AEARLDEGQLTA
-344 PAFDNADYYFRQALR
+344 PAFDNADYYYRQALR
-359 LDADNPEALD
+359 LDSDNVEALV
-369 GLRRVL
+369 GIRRVL
-375 DARIAEALELAAQ
+375 DARIAQALELAAQ
-388 RLASDQLLEPAEDS
+388 RLANDQLLQPAEDS
-402 AVHYYQQVLGWLPEH
+402 AVHYYQQVLGWLPENEV
-417 QAAREGLTR
+417 ARNGLVQ
-426 VSERYVQLAE
+426 VSERYVELAE
-436 SAYAQREF
+436 AAYGRREF

-451 QQGLEAA
+451 QQGLEAT
-458 PQYAPRRPTRRPRKR
+458 PDYAPLLALHDAHAQRVAKARAPRPVKR
-473 RPTRSN
+473 TT
-479 ACGTGSST
+479 AST
-487 SNHGRSLG
+487 S
-495 SRPIASLLRVIQ
+495 
-507 RCSGFISSTTGRA
+507 RA
-520 PSGWPMNVSPSA
+520 APTN
-532 RTAATSWSRTMPG
+532 TQTSQAPANPVKRLWNRIFNQ